1 MATAQL
7 GTLMRHLQEL
17 AAGCARRHVTDRQL
31 LEDFASRGDERAFAS
46 LVQRHGPMVLRVC
59 RRVLGHEQDAED
71 AFQATFLVLA
81 RHPGSIRRRDTLASW
96 LYGVAYR
103 TAMQAKRSATRRKH
117 HEARLRDRKRP
128 VAPSPTWDD
137 VQTVLDEEIQRLPE
151 SLQAAFVSCVLGGKT
166 VAAAAAEMGVKAGTL
181 SSRLVRARR
190 RLRQQ
195 LARRGIQLSAA
206 LAALSL
212 AQGAGKAAVPPAL
225 AGATIRFGLL
235 VAAGDWATHPA
246 AGVIPA
252 HVANLAA
259 GVTRA
264 MFLTKTKIATAVLLV
279 LGCVI
284 AGASVLTHPALT
296 RPREEPKPQ
305 ADAQRPTTVQPPT
318 PGEGE
323 GGIEVRGRVLDP
335 DGQPVTG
342 AKLVFVYGLVEQ
354 APEKVRATSSPDG
367 RFHFTVGKSF
377 QDPLL
382 ENPWDHT
389 FVVAVAEGY
398 GFAWARVRP
407 DTPGE
412 LTLRLVKD
420 DLPIQGRVI
429 DLQGK
434 PVAGATVRI
443 EPDLFVPPRGD
454 LAEWLKALQAN
465 KRDADLTGLHSTAFA
480 TLFPPVQTGADGR
493 FQIKGIGRERVVCL
507 RAEGPTIATQQVRAM
522 TRPPATTR
530 SAPQGAPFDLL
541 VMPTRPVVGV
551 VRDKDTG
558 KPLAGVTVRSHDWL
572 GLVRTTT
579 DKDGRYRLVGLPK
592 GPGNKLIASGGYGY
606 WAPANDLP
614 YLAAIREVG
623 DTPGLE
629 PITIDVALKRGVWVK
644 GRILDKATGKPMVGG
659 FDYFCFEDHPL
670 ADELPLPLGVPGG
683 WTRKDGSFRTVALPG
698 RGLIAVRAYKDD
710 YRMGVGADQI
720 KGPRE
725 GQIWSTYPT
734 RLYPGNYHTIVEVAP
749 KPGDEAITC
758 DVVVDPGR
766 TLKGTILGPDCRPLA
781 GAHVSGVR
789 PMRCY
794 WKGAEFTLRGLSPD
808 KSEPLQIIHEE
819 KKLAGWLEV
828 RGDAKDPVR
837 IRLQPWGSVTGRL
850 VKPDGEPLTRATIS
864 ALLRSG
870 QSDKDGKF
878 RIDGLVPGMKFGLG
892 VTKES
897 YYVEISGGNF
907 ENLSVRPGET
917 RDLGD
922 IQVKPME

>member
-31 LEDFASRGDERAFAS
+31 LENFASRGDEHAFAS

-59 RRVLGHEQDAED
+59 RRVLRHEQDAED
-71 AFQATFLVLA
+71 AFQAAFLVLA
-81 RHPGSIRRRDTLASW
+81 RHPESIRRRDTLASW

-103 TAMQAKRSATRRKH
+103 TAMNAKRRDTRRKH
-117 HEARLRDRKRP
+117 QEARLRDRRPP
-128 VAPSPTWDD
+128 VAPSLTWDD

-151 SLQAAFVSCVLGGKT
+151 SYRSAFVLCVLDAKT

-181 SSRLVRARR
+181 SARLARARR
-190 RLRQQ
+190 SLRQQ
-195 LARRGIQLSAA
+195 LARRGIQLSAV

-212 AQGAGKAAVPPAL
+212 AHGAGKAAVPPAL
-225 AGATIRFGLL
+225 AATTIRFGLR
-235 VAAGDWATHPA
+235 VAAGEPA

-252 HVANLAA
+252 HVADLAA
-259 GVTRA
+259 GVTPA
-264 MFLTKTKIATAVLLV
+264 MFLTKAKLAATVLLV
-279 LGCVI
+279 LGCLI
-284 AGASVLTHPALT
+284 AGASRLT
-296 RPREEPKPQ
+296 RPAMATPGEEPKPPV
-305 ADAQRPTTVQPPT
+305 DAQRPTAGQPPT
-318 PGEGE
+318 PQEREGSF
-323 GGIEVRGRVLDP
+323 EVRGRVLDP
-335 DGQPVTG
+335 DGQPV
-342 AKLVFVYGLVEQ
+342 AAARLWFVYATVDK
-354 APEKVRATSSPDG
+354 APEKGWATSSPDG
-367 RFHFTVGKSF
+367 RFHFTVERSV
-377 QDPLL
+377 QDPVL

-389 FVVAVAEGY
+389 FVLAAAEGY
-398 GFAWARVRP
+398 GLAWARVRS
-407 DTPGE
+407 DKPGE

-443 EPDLFVPPRGD
+443 DLGVFVPTKGD
-454 LAEWLKALQAN
+454 LTEWLKALEAN
-465 KRDADLTGLHSTAFA
+465 QRDLGNMDWNDFTSLNSAAFA

-493 FQIKGIGRERVVCL
+493 FQIKGIGRERVVGL
-507 RAEGPTIATQQVRAM
+507 RVEGPTIATQQVRAM

-530 SAPQGAPFDLL
+530 SAPQGAPSDLL

-558 KPLAGVTVRSHDWL
+558 RPLAGVTVRSLD
-572 GLVRTTT
+572 GLVHTTT

-592 GPGNKLIASGGYGY
+592 SPGKKLIAEGYGY
-606 WAPANDLP
+606 LAQANDLP

-623 DTPGLE
+623 DAPGLE
-629 PITIDVALKRGVWVK
+629 PTTVDVALKRGVWVK
-644 GRILDKATGKPMVGG
+644 GRILDKATGKPVQGG
-659 FDYFCFEDHPL
+659 FEYFCFEDHPL
-670 ADELPLPLGVPGG
+670 ADELPLPQGWPQG
-683 WTRKDGSFRTVALPG
+683 WTQKDGYFRTVALPG
-698 RGLIAVRAYKDD
+698 RGLIAVRADKDD

-720 KGPRE
+720 KGPRH
-725 GQIWSTYPT
+725 GQIWHTYPT
-734 RLYPGNYHTIVEVAP
+734 QLFPGNYHTIVELVP

-766 TLKGTILGPDCRPLA
+766 TLKGTILGPNGEALA
-781 GAHVSGVR
+781 GAHVSGLR
-789 PMRCY
+789 PMRLY
-794 WKGAEFTLRGLSPD
+794 WKGAEFTLHGLSPHG
-808 KSEPLQIIHEE
+808 SEQMQIVHEE

-828 RGDAKDPVR
+828 RGDANDPVR

-850 VKPDGEPLTRATIS
+850 VKPDGQPMAKATIS

-878 RIDGLVPGMKFGLG
+878 RIDGLVPGKKFGLG

-897 YYVEISGGNF
+897 YYVEIRDKNV
-907 ENLSVRPGET
+907 EDLSVRPGET